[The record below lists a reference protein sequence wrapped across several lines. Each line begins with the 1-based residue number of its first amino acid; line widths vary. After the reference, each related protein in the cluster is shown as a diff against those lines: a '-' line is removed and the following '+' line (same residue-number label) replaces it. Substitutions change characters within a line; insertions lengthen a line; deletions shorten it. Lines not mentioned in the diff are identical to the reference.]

1 MKAEGEMRKAEGRRA
16 FMKAEG
22 EMRNAE
28 WRRAFNYD
36 FCDLVIATSKAM
48 ISEQSLLILSN

>member
-1 MKAEGEMRKAEGRRA
+1 MRKAEGRRA
-16 FMKAEG
+16 FMKAEC

-28 WRRAFNYD
+28 GRKAFNYD
-36 FCDLVIATSKAM
+36 FCVLVIATSNAM